1 MPVNFE
7 KSELEFS
14 FCNIIDTSSS
24 ASSHNIISTKVERK
38 QILFSCLFIMLV
50 YITRASLRTFTH
62 IVPQVTPVAAKG
74 FATRFLSTTH
84 YAVDAPDGEHD
95 LEDVEEHMEGV
106 KRIIDFASISEDV
119 NSIKMEHDVVM
130 AGKPIFAVDA
140 PDGEHD
146 FEDLVSST

>member
-7 KSELEFS
+7 KDELEFS

-24 ASSHNIISTKVERK
+24 ASSHNIISTTETNT
-38 QILFSCLFIMLV
+38 ILSCLFIMLV